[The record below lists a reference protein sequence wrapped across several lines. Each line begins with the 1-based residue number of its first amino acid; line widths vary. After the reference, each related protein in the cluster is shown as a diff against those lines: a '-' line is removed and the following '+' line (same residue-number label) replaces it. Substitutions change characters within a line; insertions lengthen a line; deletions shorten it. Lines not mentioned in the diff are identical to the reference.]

1 MNPARIA
8 RRLAIAV
15 AICLFSPLINAIQ
28 PTWARKAVAFPSEC
42 GRGSGAPASWRSAC
56 KSIRIPSPDRR
67 FTVEVYYQ
75 RVEIEKNFD
84 MLVAYFSLRSRDGT
98 IREGS
103 FPYGFQNI
111 DLLWSPDS
119 KAFFVNGGN
128 GSATAGFWVYIY
140 GVDDPNLEPRD
151 ITHPAQDDMLKAFPP
166 CRASELDQEFCKS
179 FEKQP
184 EFNMSGI
191 DWAGNSSALIVM
203 AEVPEGGGMG
213 GIKGQVMG
221 YELDA
226 ATGAILQ
233 RIPAPRFKQAWQPS
247 LAFRFHVP
255 QPPEYCEKGNP
266 RQIPGCIGHD
276 W

>member
-1 MNPARIA
+1 MNTAWIA
-8 RRLAIAV
+8 RLLAV
-15 AICLFSPLINAIQ
+15 AVGIYLTASIALATP
-28 PTWARKAVAFPSEC
+28 PTWAVKAVAFHSEC
-42 GRGSGAPASWRSAC
+42 GSGSGAPASWRAAC
-56 KSIRIPSPDRR
+56 KPIRIPSPDRE
-67 FTVEVYYQ
+67 FTVEVHYEK
-75 RVEIEKNFD
+75 VEVKKGFD
-84 MLVAYFSLRSRDGT
+84 MLVASFSLRSRDGSV
-98 IREGS
+98 REGS

-128 GSATAGFWVYIY
+128 MSATAGFWVYIFR
-140 GVDDPNLEPRD
+140 VDDPDLEPRD
-151 ITHPAQDDMLKAFPP
+151 VTHLAQADMLKTFPP
-166 CRASELDQEFCKS
+166 CRASELDREFCRS
-179 FEKQP
+179 FEKEP

-221 YELDA
+221 YKLDA
-226 ATGAILQ
+226 ATGTIIQ
-233 RIPAPRFKQAWQPS
+233 RISARQFKHDWQPS
-247 LAFRFHVP
+247 LAFRFHIP
-255 QPPEYCEKGNP
+255 DPPEYCETGNP